1 MKKWA
6 VMGHVVGSKFL
17 GIFEAET
24 KEEAEDMAIESD
36 AASVSL
42 CHQCSSECEDAEV
55 DYVEA
60 EED

>member
-42 CHQCSSECEDAEV
+42 LLISQYLKMIV
-55 DYVEA
+55 G
-60 EED
+60 